1 MRIERTGWI
10 WAATLVWSLAGGP
23 AAGRGQGKDVGP
35 SVPARLVRMD
45 LLAAAPAEA
54 SPPLRDIFKP
64 RGPSPAMEDRA
75 PEAVVPEASAGLV
88 RPSEAP
94 VAAEPVLNVVY
105 IGFIR
110 SARGMTALV
119 IADGQ
124 AAAVAEGE
132 EVFPGVTVVKVTPD
146 RIDLSGPGTETS
158 SVPLQGE
165 QP

>member
-1 MRIERTGWI
+1 MKIERMGRFG
-10 WAATLVWSLAGGP
+10 AAVLVWSLAGGLS
-23 AAGRGQGKDVGP
+23 AGQGEDVRP
-35 SVPARLVRMD
+35 SVPDRLVRMD
-45 LLAAAPAEA
+45 LLGSRPAEA
-54 SPPLRDIFKP
+54 NPPLRDIFKP
-64 RGPSPAMEDRA
+64 RGPSLAAEFQG
-75 PEAVVPEASAGLV
+75 PEAVVRESPAGII

-94 VAAEPVLNVVY
+94 VPVQPALNLVY
-105 IGFIR
+105 VGYIR
-110 SARGMTALV
+110 SARAMIALV

-146 RIDLSGPGTETS
+146 RIDLSGPGAETS